1 MNGTETS
8 FSVFEL
14 IAHASFGV
22 QAIMLIL
29 LGASIVSWKLFFEYN
44 NKIKKVEKE
53 LNEFN
58 ILFVGKKGVPAKSM
72 IEIYHKTKAKELFG
86 IFKVFKVS
94 FKFFNEKTILTK
106 KDGELE
112 KLKQSSSCDEIIKK
126 EERYLSI
133 FKETFDFEIDKVNQ
147 GLKDKI
153 SLLGTISATA
163 PYIGLLGTV
172 YGILIAFWNL
182 GASQQAT
189 IATVAPS
196 IAEALIATGMGLFV
210 AIPSLIAYNRLNH
223 RIDILLDEYDKV
235 KRTSELLLK
244 KHVINGVK

>member
-1 MNGTETS
+1 MEETQAS

-14 IAHASFGV
+14 LIHASFGV

-29 LGASIVSWKLFFEYN
+29 LAASVVSWKLLFEYN

-53 LNEFN
+53 LKDFN
-58 ILFVGKKGVPAKSM
+58 SIFVGTKNKAPRTM
-72 IEIYHKTKAKELFG
+72 IEIYQKAKDRESLG
-86 IFKVFKVS
+86 IIKVFKTAFAFLDEGS
-94 FKFFNEKTILTK
+94 LYTK
-106 KDGELE
+106 KNSEVAV
-112 KLKQSSSCDEIIKK
+112 IKK
-126 EERYLSI
+126 KTSLSEMMEKEQQ
-133 FKETFDFEIDKVNQ
+133 FLNVFSETFDQEIDNVSQ
-147 GLKDKI
+147 ALKDKI

-163 PYIGLLGTV
+163 PYVGLLGTV

-182 GASQQAT
+182 GSSQQAT

-223 RIDILLDEYDKV
+223 RIDILLEEYDKI
-235 KRTSELLLK
+235 KRTAELMIK
-244 KHVINGVK
+244 KKIIKGDS